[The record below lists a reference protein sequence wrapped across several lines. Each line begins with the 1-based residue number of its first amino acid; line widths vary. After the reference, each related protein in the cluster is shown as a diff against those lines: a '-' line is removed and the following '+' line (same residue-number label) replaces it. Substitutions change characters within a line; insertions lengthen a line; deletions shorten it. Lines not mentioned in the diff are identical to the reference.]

1 MVRNIIRIDFFLNKC
16 LERMLNIKLTE
27 LFDGFRARPNTLT
40 FRQSN
45 DKAADMFV
53 LLSNIKLNQWKYG
66 KHIFVCFS
74 ASIVIIY
81 HTSSPVKLLQ
91 LYG

>member
-1 MVRNIIRIDFFLNKC
+1 
-16 LERMLNIKLTE
+16 MLNIKLTE
-27 LFDGFRARPNTLT
+27 LFNGFRARPNTLT

-66 KHIFVCFS
+66 KHIFACFS
-74 ASIVIIY
+74 AS
-81 HTSSPVKLLQ
+81 TATD
-91 LYG
+91 